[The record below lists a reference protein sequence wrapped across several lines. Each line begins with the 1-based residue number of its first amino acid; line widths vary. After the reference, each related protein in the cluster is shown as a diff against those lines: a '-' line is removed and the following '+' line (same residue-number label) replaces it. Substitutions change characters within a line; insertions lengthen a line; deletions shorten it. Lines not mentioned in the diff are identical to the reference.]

1 MPAAGRLPPIAD
13 TVVLVLEKKLV
24 ASKRF
29 KVMSWQLVMTVL
41 SGYSNQVTRS
51 TTEEDVLNIAD
62 LMDGANSIAADLE
75 GAYISIAS
83 TGVGDADTTITLY
96 SDGTGPDQVIVL
108 TGYSTAGMSSVD
120 VIDNLLTD
128 GNLITE

>member
-1 MPAAGRLPPIAD
+1 
-13 TVVLVLEKKLV
+13 
-24 ASKRF
+24 
-29 KVMSWQLVMTVL
+29 MSWQTVMTVL
-41 SGYSNQVTRS
+41 SGYSNQATRS

-62 LMDGANSIAADLE
+62 LLDDGASSVASDLE
-75 GAYISIAS
+75 DAYISLAS
-83 TGVGDADTTITLY
+83 IGVGDADATITLY
-96 SDGTGPDQVIVL
+96 SDGTGSDPDQVIVL

>member
-1 MPAAGRLPPIAD
+1 MHWFEGETGTDTIAD
-13 TVVLVLEKKLV
+13 FNT
-24 ASKRF
+24 
-29 KVMSWQLVMTVL
+29 
-41 SGYSNQVTRS
+41 

-62 LMDGANSIAADLE
+62 LLDGANSIAADLD

-96 SDGTGPDQVIVL
+96 SDGSGSGADQEIVL

-120 VIDNLLTD
+120 VINNLLTD